1 MAKFAVIINVNGSSC
16 LAAGCH
22 KCVNVRNDR
31 YMKRIKKALLLSALA
46 AAPMAAFCQPGVMS
60 SEAAGYLERGR
71 LMYESRNYVGAID
84 QLEHMKQLPADAS
97 MREQADYYIALS
109 RFERGDEGSLAA
121 LERFIDTYPASPLAA
136 EAQLKVGNFYFYR
149 GQWESALL
157 SYSLVRNRSL
167 DLDSD
172 EDLVYRRAY
181 CNLRLG
187 NYNDAER
194 QYYEL
199 ERSPRYAGASEFYKA
214 YLEYAQGNYDMAQ
227 EKFSRI
233 PGDSELGYQ
242 SQYYLTQI
250 DFNKKHYSD
259 VIDKGKSLLDQ
270 HGNDYFDAELNRLIG
285 ESYYHLGNDN
295 QARTY
300 LRRYLDNSEDEPYR
314 TAAYT
319 MGVLDYRNGNYQA
332 VVNDMLH
339 VTDESDALTQSA
351 YLYTGQA
358 KRQLG
363 DINGANMAFQQAA
376 MMDCD
381 RSVKETAYYN
391 YAVGVSKGARTP
403 FDKSVDLFED
413 FLNLYPNSRYKDNVE
428 GYLVD
433 AFMNTTDYKRALT
446 SINRIKNP
454 GAKVLKAKQ
463 NVLYNLG
470 VQALSNNRNSD
481 AADYFKQAIAVG
493 NYDKTA
499 LNESRLWLAEA
510 QYRAGNYKEAAKY
523 QQEYVQ
529 ATSKSDENYGIAQ
542 YNLGYS
548 LYGQKRY
555 AEAKTAF
562 QNAVNSNQL
571 SNDLKADAYNRIGDT
586 QYYAR
591 DFGGAQASYDQASKT
606 DKNGSGDYS
615 MYQKGIMMGLNH
627 QYADE
632 INQMDALIKAYPKSD
647 LAPQAMLEKGNAQA
661 LLGKNGDALATYATL
676 LKTYP
681 KSVEARKG
689 LLQTALV
696 NKTMGNEEDAIEAY
710 KKVIKQYPTSDEAQA
725 AAEDMKLIYAD
736 RGQLAEFGKFLNS
749 VPNAPKIDV
758 NEVERLT
765 FEAAEKAAIDSKP
778 NIDKMQQYLKD
789 YPSGAYT
796 AKAHYYIARYHYG
809 KGNYNEAMT
818 AIDDALKGGGDASYA
833 QDALAM
839 RSDILTRQGK
849 LDEALQSYKE
859 LAERATSDDNRTLAQ
874 LGAMRVAKQ
883 MGNWKEVQNIT
894 GALLDRGGLTA
905 NEEREVTLERALSM
919 AQVGNTKDAET
930 AFRTLAKDPSNEYG
944 AQASYELSRMQYE
957 MGNLK
962 GAEQTIN
969 TLIDTGTPHTYWLA
983 KSFLTL
989 ADVYYKQ
996 GNVAQAREYLQ
1007 SLKANYPGKEK
1018 DILNGIESRMNKW
1031 KGGNANSTSNSSTDN
1046 GKKKSTKKK
1055 N

>member
-1 MAKFAVIINVNGSSC
+1 
-16 LAAGCH
+16 
-22 KCVNVRNDR
+22 
-31 YMKRIKKALLLSALA
+31 MKKIKKIFLSALVV
-46 AAPMAAFCQPGVMS
+46 APAVAVAQPGVMS
-60 SEAAGYLERGR
+60 SEAVGYLERGR
-71 LMYESRNYVGAID
+71 QMYEAHNYVGAID
-84 QLEHMKQLPADAS
+84 QLEHVKCLPSDAS

-109 RFERGDEGSLAA
+109 RFERGEEASLDA
-121 LERFIDTYPASPLAA
+121 LMRFIDRYPASPLAM
-136 EAQLKVGNFYFYR
+136 EAQMKVGNFFFYR
-149 GQWESALL
+149 GAWESALNA
-157 SYSLVRNRSL
+157 YSFVRNRSL

-172 EDLVYRRAY
+172 EDLEYRRAY

-187 NYNDAER
+187 NYREAER
-194 QYYEL
+194 QYYAL
-199 ERSPRYAGASEFYKA
+199 ERSSRYAGACDFYKA
-214 YLEYAQGNYDMAQ
+214 YLDYAQGDYDQAR

-233 PGDSELGYQ
+233 PADSELGYQ

-250 DFNKKHYSD
+250 DYNKHRYSD
-259 VIDKGKSLLDQ
+259 VIAKGRDLLDQ
-270 HGNDYFDAELNRLIG
+270 HGNDYFDAELNRLVG
-285 ESYYHLGNDN
+285 ESYYHQGNDRE
-295 QARTY
+295 ARAY
-300 LRRYLDNSEDEPYR
+300 LRRYMENPEGEPYR

-319 MGVLDYRNGNYQA
+319 MGVLDYRDGNYQQ
-332 VVNDMLH
+332 VVNNMLH
-339 VTDESDALTQSA
+339 VTDGSDALAQSA

-363 DINGANMAFQQAA
+363 DLNGANMAFQQAA

-381 RSVKETAYYN
+381 KAVKETAYYN

-413 FLNLYPNSRYKDNVE
+413 FLNQYPNSRYKDNVE

-433 AFMNTTDYKRALT
+433 AYMNTTDYQRALT

-454 GAKVLKAKQ
+454 GSKVLKAKQ

-470 VQALSNNRNSD
+470 VQALANNRNKE
-481 AADYFKQAIAVG
+481 ADNYFKQAIAVG
-493 NYDKTA
+493 NYDKTT

-510 QYRAGNYKEAAKY
+510 EYRQGNYKDAAKH
-523 QQEYVQ
+523 QQEYVKD
-529 ATSKSDENYGIAQ
+529 AAKGDENYGLAQ

-562 QNAVNSNQL
+562 QNAIASKQL
-571 SNDLKADAYNRIGDT
+571 GSDLVADAYNRIGDT

-591 DFGGAQASYDQASKT
+591 DFGGAQSSYDQAMRL
-606 DKNGSGDYS
+606 DKNTSGDYS
-615 MYQKGIMMGLNH
+615 MYQKGIMMGLSH

-632 INQMDALIKAYPKSD
+632 INQMDALIKAYPGSD
-647 LAPQAMLEKGNAQA
+647 FAPQAMLEKGNAQA
-661 LLGKNGDALATYATL
+661 LLGKNGDALDTYAKL
-676 LKTYP
+676 LKDYP

-696 NKTMGNEEDAIEAY
+696 NKSMGKEDAAIDAY

-736 RGQLAEFGKFLNS
+736 RGQLADFGKFLNS

-765 FEAAEKAAIDSKP
+765 FEAAEKAAIATKP
-778 NIDKMQQYLKD
+778 SIDKMERYLKD
-789 YPSGAYT
+789 YPAGAYVP
-796 AKAHYYIARYHYG
+796 KAHYYIARYHYG
-809 KGNYNEAMT
+809 KGEYNEAMT
-818 AIDDALKGGGDASYA
+818 AVNKALDAGGDASYA

-839 RSDILTRQGK
+839 RSDILMHQGK
-849 LDEALQSYKE
+849 YNEALDSYKE

-883 MGNWKEVQNIT
+883 MGNWNEVKLIT
-894 GALLDRGGLTA
+894 GTLLDRGGLTA
-905 NEEREVTLERALSM
+905 NEEKEVTLDRGLSL
-919 AQVGNTKDAET
+919 AQMGNTKDAEA
-930 AFRTLAKDPSNEYG
+930 AFRAIARDPSSEYG

-957 MGNLK
+957 MGNYS

-969 TLIDTGTPHTYWLA
+969 ALIEAGTPHNYWLG

-996 GNVAQAREYLQ
+996 GNVTQAREYLQ
-1007 SLKANYPGKEK
+1007 SLKSNYPGKEK
-1018 DILNGIESRMNKW
+1018 DIFNEIDSRLNKW
-1031 KGGNANSTSNSSTDN
+1031 KGGNASSTSNSSSDN
-1046 GKKKSTKKK
+1046 SRKKSTRSK

>member
-1 MAKFAVIINVNGSSC
+1 MNK
-16 LAAGCH
+16 
-22 KCVNVRNDR
+22 
-31 YMKRIKKALLLSALA
+31 IKKALLLSVLA
-46 AAPMAAFCQPGVMS
+46 VAPTVAFSQPGVMS
-60 SEAAGYLERGR
+60 SEAAGYLERGKQ
-71 LMYESRNYVGAID
+71 MYESRNYVGAID
-84 QLEHMKQLPADAS
+84 QLEHMKQMPADDS

-109 RFERGDEGSLAA
+109 RFERGEDAGLAA
-121 LERFIDTYPASPLAA
+121 LERFIDTYSTSPLAV
-136 EAQLKVGNFYFYR
+136 EAQLKVGNYYFYR
-149 GQWESALL
+149 GQWESALV
-157 SYSLVRNRSL
+157 SYSFVRNRAL
-167 DLDSD
+167 DLDAD
-172 EDLVYRRAY
+172 EDLEYRRAY

-199 ERSPRYAGASEFYKA
+199 ERSKRYSGASDFYKA
-214 YLEYAQGNYDMAQ
+214 YLDYARGDYGTAQ

-233 PGDSELGYQ
+233 PEGTELGYQ
-242 SQYYLTQI
+242 SQYYITQI
-250 DFNKKHYSD
+250 EYNKKRYRD
-259 VIDKGKSLLDQ
+259 VIEQGKALLDQ
-270 HGNDYFDAELNRLIG
+270 HANDYFDAELNRLIG
-285 ESYYHLGNDN
+285 ESYYHLGNDTE
-295 QARTY
+295 ARTY
-300 LRRYLDNSEDEPYR
+300 LRRYLNNPEGEPYR

-319 MGVLDYRNGNYQA
+319 MGVLDYRDGNYQS

-339 VTDESDALTQSA
+339 VGDESDALSQSA
-351 YLYTGQA
+351 YLYIGQA

-381 RSVKETAYYN
+381 KSVKETAYYN

-413 FLNLYPNSRYKDNVE
+413 FLNQYPNSRYKDNVE

-433 AFMNTTDYKRALT
+433 AYMSTTDYQRALT
-446 SINRIKNP
+446 SINRINKP

-463 NVLYNLG
+463 NILYNLG
-470 VQALSNNRNSD
+470 VQALANNHNND
-481 AADYFKQAIAVG
+481 AANYFKQAIDVG

-510 QYRAGNYKEAAKY
+510 KYRGGNYKEAAKY
-523 QQEYVQ
+523 QQEYVK
-529 ATSKSDENYGIAQ
+529 AADKSDENYGIAQ

-548 LYGQKRY
+548 LLNQNRY
-555 AEAKTAF
+555 SEAKTAF
-562 QNAVNSNQL
+562 QNAIASKQL
-571 SNDLKADAYNRIGDT
+571 SSELQASAYQGIGQA
-586 QYYAR
+586 QYYLR
-591 DFGGAQASYDQASKT
+591 DFSGAQASYDQALRL
-606 DKNGSGDYS
+606 DKNTSGDYS
-615 MYQKGIMMGLNH
+615 MYQKGIMMGLSH

-632 INQMDALIKAYPKSD
+632 INQMDALVKAYPNSD

-661 LLGKNGDALATYATL
+661 LLGKNSEALATYATL
-676 LKTYP
+676 LKNYP

-696 NKTMGNEEDAIEAY
+696 NKSMDNEDDAIEAY

-725 AAEDMKLIYAD
+725 AAEDLKLIYAD
-736 RGQLAEFGKFLNS
+736 RGQLAEYGKFLNS

-778 NIDKMQQYLKD
+778 NIEKMQKYLKD
-789 YPSGAYT
+789 YPAGAYV
-796 AKAHYYIARYHYG
+796 AKAKYYIARYHYG

-818 AIDDALKGGGDASYA
+818 AIDESLQGGGDASYA

-849 LDEALQSYKE
+849 LADALQSYKD

-874 LGAMRVAKQ
+874 LGAMRVAKT
-883 MGNWKEVQNIT
+883 MGNWNEVQLIT
-894 GALLDRGGLTA
+894 RTLLDRGGLTA
-905 NEEREVTLERALSM
+905 NEEKEVNLDRALAF
-919 AQVGNTKDAET
+919 AQVGNTQEAET
-930 AFRTLAKDPSNEYG
+930 AFRALAKDPSNEYG

-957 MGNLK
+957 MGNYK
-962 GAEQTIN
+962 GAEQTVN
-969 TLIDTGTPHTYWLA
+969 ALIDAGTSHTYWLA

-996 GNVAQAREYLQ
+996 GNVAQARDYLQ
-1007 SLKANYPGKEK
+1007 SLKKNYPGKEK
-1018 DILNGIESRMNKW
+1018 DILDGIESRLNKW
-1031 KGGNANSTSNSSTDN
+1031 KGGNANSTSNSSSDN
-1046 GKKKSTKKK
+1046 SKKKSTKSK

>member
-1 MAKFAVIINVNGSSC
+1 
-16 LAAGCH
+16 
-22 KCVNVRNDR
+22 
-31 YMKRIKKALLLSALA
+31 MKKIKKIFLSALVV
-46 AAPMAAFCQPGVMS
+46 APAVAVAQPGVMS
-60 SEAAGYLERGR
+60 SEAVGYLERGR
-71 LMYESRNYVGAID
+71 QMYEAHNYVGAID
-84 QLEHMKQLPADAS
+84 QLEHVKCLPSDAS

-109 RFERGDEGSLAA
+109 RFERGEEASLDA
-121 LERFIDTYPASPLAA
+121 LMRFIDRYPASPLAM
-136 EAQLKVGNFYFYR
+136 EAQMKVGNFFFYR
-149 GQWESALL
+149 GAWESALNA
-157 SYSLVRNRSL
+157 YSFVRNRSL

-172 EDLVYRRAY
+172 EDLEYRRAY

-187 NYNDAER
+187 NYREAER
-194 QYYEL
+194 QYYAL
-199 ERSPRYAGASEFYKA
+199 ERSSRYAGACDFYKA
-214 YLEYAQGNYDMAQ
+214 YLDYAQGDYDQAR

-233 PGDSELGYQ
+233 PADSELGYQ

-250 DFNKKHYSD
+250 DYNKHRYSD
-259 VIDKGKSLLDQ
+259 VIAKGRDLLDQ
-270 HGNDYFDAELNRLIG
+270 HGNDYFDAELNRLVG
-285 ESYYHLGNDN
+285 ESYYHQGNDRE
-295 QARTY
+295 ARAY
-300 LRRYLDNSEDEPYR
+300 LRRYMENPEGEPYR

-319 MGVLDYRNGNYQA
+319 MGVLDYRDGNYQQ
-332 VVNDMLH
+332 VVNNMLH
-339 VTDESDALTQSA
+339 VTDGSDALAQSA

-363 DINGANMAFQQAA
+363 DLNGANMAFQQAA

-381 RSVKETAYYN
+381 KAVKETAYYN

-413 FLNLYPNSRYKDNVE
+413 FLNQYPNSRYKDNVE

-433 AFMNTTDYKRALT
+433 AYMNTTDYQRALT

-454 GAKVLKAKQ
+454 GSKVLKAKQ

-470 VQALSNNRNSD
+470 VQALANNRNKE
-481 AADYFKQAIAVG
+481 ADNYFKQAIAVG
-493 NYDKTA
+493 NYDKTT

-510 QYRAGNYKEAAKY
+510 EYRQGNYKDAAKH
-523 QQEYVQ
+523 QQEYVKD
-529 ATSKSDENYGIAQ
+529 AAKGDENYGLAQ

-562 QNAVNSNQL
+562 QNAIASKQL
-571 SNDLKADAYNRIGDT
+571 GSDLVADAYNRIGDT

-591 DFGGAQASYDQASKT
+591 DFGGAQSSYDQAMRL
-606 DKNGSGDYS
+606 DKNTSGDYS
-615 MYQKGIMMGLNH
+615 MYQKGIMMGLSH

-632 INQMDALIKAYPKSD
+632 INQMDALIKAYPGSD
-647 LAPQAMLEKGNAQA
+647 FAPQAMLEKGNAQA
-661 LLGKNGDALATYATL
+661 LLGKNGDALDTYAKL
-676 LKTYP
+676 LKNYP

-696 NKTMGNEEDAIEAY
+696 NKSMGKEDAAIDAY

-736 RGQLAEFGKFLNS
+736 RGQLADFGKFLNS

-765 FEAAEKAAIDSKP
+765 FEAAEKAAIATKP
-778 NIDKMQQYLKD
+778 SIDKMERYLKD
-789 YPSGAYT
+789 YPAGAYVP
-796 AKAHYYIARYHYG
+796 KAHYYIARYHYG
-809 KGNYNEAMT
+809 KGEYNEAMT
-818 AIDDALKGGGDASYA
+818 AVNKALEAGGDASYA

-839 RSDILTRQGK
+839 RSDILMHQGK
-849 LDEALQSYKE
+849 YNEALDSYKE

-883 MGNWKEVQNIT
+883 MGNWNEVKLIT
-894 GALLDRGGLTA
+894 GTLLDRGGLTA
-905 NEEREVTLERALSM
+905 NEEKEVTLDRGLSL
-919 AQVGNTKDAET
+919 AQMGNTKDAEA
-930 AFRTLAKDPSNEYG
+930 AFRAIARDPSSEYG

-957 MGNLK
+957 MGNYS

-969 TLIDTGTPHTYWLA
+969 ALIEAGTPHNYWLG

-996 GNVAQAREYLQ
+996 GNVTQAREYLQ
-1007 SLKANYPGKEK
+1007 SLKSNYPGKEK
-1018 DILNGIESRMNKW
+1018 DIFNEIDSRLNKW
-1031 KGGNANSTSNSSTDN
+1031 KGGNASSTSNSSSDN
-1046 GKKKSTKKK
+1046 SRKKSTRSK

>member
-1 MAKFAVIINVNGSSC
+1 
-16 LAAGCH
+16 
-22 KCVNVRNDR
+22 
-31 YMKRIKKALLLSALA
+31 
-46 AAPMAAFCQPGVMS
+46 
-60 SEAAGYLERGR
+60 
-71 LMYESRNYVGAID
+71 
-84 QLEHMKQLPADAS
+84 
-97 MREQADYYIALS
+97 
-109 RFERGDEGSLAA
+109 
-121 LERFIDTYPASPLAA
+121 
-136 EAQLKVGNFYFYR
+136 
-149 GQWESALL
+149 
-157 SYSLVRNRSL
+157 
-167 DLDSD
+167 
-172 EDLVYRRAY
+172 
-181 CNLRLG
+181 
-187 NYNDAER
+187 
-194 QYYEL
+194 
-199 ERSPRYAGASEFYKA
+199 
-214 YLEYAQGNYDMAQ
+214 
-227 EKFSRI
+227 
-233 PGDSELGYQ
+233 
-242 SQYYLTQI
+242 
-250 DFNKKHYSD
+250 
-259 VIDKGKSLLDQ
+259 
-270 HGNDYFDAELNRLIG
+270 
-285 ESYYHLGNDN
+285 
-295 QARTY
+295 
-300 LRRYLDNSEDEPYR
+300 
-314 TAAYT
+314 
-319 MGVLDYRNGNYQA
+319 
-332 VVNDMLH
+332 MLH
-339 VTDESDALTQSA
+339 VNDESDALTQSA

-363 DINGANMAFQQAA
+363 DVNGANVAFQQAA

-433 AFMNTTDYKRALT
+433 AFMNTTDYQRALT
-446 SINRIKNP
+446 SINRIQNP
-454 GAKVLKAKQ
+454 SAKVLTAKQ
-463 NVLYNLG
+463 HVLYNLG
-470 VQALSNNRNSD
+470 VQALSNNRNSE
-481 AADYFKQAIAVG
+481 ATDYFKQAIAVG

-499 LNESRLWLAEA
+499 LNESRLWLAET
-510 QYRAGNYKEAAKY
+510 QYREGNYKEAARY

-529 ATSKSDENYGIAQ
+529 AVGKNDDNYGIAQ

-548 LYGQKRY
+548 LLNQNSY
-555 AEAKTAF
+555 AEAKTAL
-562 QNAVNSNQL
+562 QNAVASKQL
-571 SNDLKADAYNRIGDT
+571 SNELLASAYQGIGQA
-586 QYYAR
+586 QYYLK
-591 DFGGAQASYDQASKT
+591 DFSGAQASYDLALKH
-606 DKNGSGDYS
+606 DKNTSGDYS

-632 INQMDALIKAYPKSD
+632 ISQMDALIKAYPKSE

-661 LLGKNGDALATYATL
+661 LLGKNSDALATYATL
-676 LKTYP
+676 LKNYP

-696 NKTMGNEEDAIEAY
+696 SKSMGKEDDAIDAY

-736 RGQLAEFGKFLNS
+736 RGQLGEFSKFLSS

-758 NEVERLT
+758 NEMERLT
-765 FEAAEKAAIDSKP
+765 FEAAEKAAIDTRPS
-778 NIDKMQQYLKD
+778 IDKMQQYLKD
-789 YPSGAYT
+789 YPNGAYT
-796 AKAHYYIARYHYG
+796 AKARYYIARYHYG

-818 AIDDALKGGGDASYA
+818 AIDDALRGGGDASYA

-849 LDEALQSYKE
+849 LADALQSYKD
-859 LAERATSDDNRTLAQ
+859 LAERASSDDNRTLAQ

-883 MGNWKEVQNIT
+883 MGNWSEVQAIT

-905 NEEREVTLERALSM
+905 NEEREVTLERGLSL

-930 AFRTLAKDPSNEYG
+930 AFRALAKDPSNEYG

-957 MGNLK
+957 MGNLQ

-969 TLIDTGTPHTYWLA
+969 ALIDAGTSHTYWLA

-996 GNVAQAREYLQ
+996 GSVAQAREYLQ
-1007 SLKANYPGKEK
+1007 SLKSNYPGKEK
-1018 DILNGIESRMNKW
+1018 DILNGIETRLNKW

>member
-1 MAKFAVIINVNGSSC
+1 
-16 LAAGCH
+16 
-22 KCVNVRNDR
+22 
-31 YMKRIKKALLLSALA
+31 MKKIKKIFLSALVV
-46 AAPMAAFCQPGVMS
+46 APAVAVAQPGVMS
-60 SEAAGYLERGR
+60 SEAVGYLERGR
-71 LMYESRNYVGAID
+71 QMYEAHNYVGAID
-84 QLEHMKQLPADAS
+84 QLEHVKCLPSDAS

-109 RFERGDEGSLAA
+109 RFECGEEASLDA
-121 LERFIDTYPASPLAA
+121 LMRFIDRYPASPLAM
-136 EAQLKVGNFYFYR
+136 EAQMKVGNFFFYR
-149 GQWESALL
+149 GAWESALNA
-157 SYSLVRNRSL
+157 YSFVRNRSL

-172 EDLVYRRAY
+172 EDLEYRRAY

-187 NYNDAER
+187 NYREAER
-194 QYYEL
+194 QYYAL
-199 ERSPRYAGASEFYKA
+199 ERSSRYAGACDFYKA
-214 YLEYAQGNYDMAQ
+214 YLDYAQGDYDQAR

-233 PGDSELGYQ
+233 PADSELGYQ

-250 DFNKKHYSD
+250 DYNKHRYSD
-259 VIDKGKSLLDQ
+259 VIAKGRDLLDQ
-270 HGNDYFDAELNRLIG
+270 HGNDYFDAELNRLVG
-285 ESYYHLGNDN
+285 ESYYHQGNDRE
-295 QARTY
+295 ARAY
-300 LRRYLDNSEDEPYR
+300 LRRYMENPEGEPYR

-319 MGVLDYRNGNYQA
+319 MGVLDYRDGNYQQ
-332 VVNDMLH
+332 VVNNMLH
-339 VTDESDALTQSA
+339 VTDGSDALAQSA

-363 DINGANMAFQQAA
+363 DLNGANMAFQQAA

-381 RSVKETAYYN
+381 KAVKETAYYN

-413 FLNLYPNSRYKDNVE
+413 FLNQYPNSRYKDNVE

-433 AFMNTTDYKRALT
+433 AYMNTTDYQRALT

-454 GAKVLKAKQ
+454 GSKVLKAKQ

-470 VQALSNNRNSD
+470 VQALANNRNKE
-481 AADYFKQAIAVG
+481 ADNYFKQAIAVG
-493 NYDKTA
+493 NYDKTT

-510 QYRAGNYKEAAKY
+510 EYRQGNYKDAAKH
-523 QQEYVQ
+523 QQEYVKD
-529 ATSKSDENYGIAQ
+529 AAKGDENYGLAQ

-562 QNAVNSNQL
+562 LNAIASKQL
-571 SNDLKADAYNRIGDT
+571 GSDLVADAYNRIGDT

-591 DFGGAQASYDQASKT
+591 DFGGAQSSYDQAMRL
-606 DKNGSGDYS
+606 DKNTSGDYS
-615 MYQKGIMMGLNH
+615 MYQKGIMMGLSH

-632 INQMDALIKAYPKSD
+632 INQMDALIKAYPGSD
-647 LAPQAMLEKGNAQA
+647 FAPQAMLEKGNAQA
-661 LLGKNGDALATYATL
+661 LLGKNGDALDTYAKL
-676 LKTYP
+676 LKNYP

-696 NKTMGNEEDAIEAY
+696 NKSMGKEDAAIDAY

-736 RGQLAEFGKFLNS
+736 RGQLADFGKFLNS

-765 FEAAEKAAIDSKP
+765 FEAAEKAAIATKP
-778 NIDKMQQYLKD
+778 SIDKMDRYLKD
-789 YPSGAYT
+789 YPAGAYVP
-796 AKAHYYIARYHYG
+796 KAHYYIARYHYG
-809 KGNYNEAMT
+809 KGEYNEAMT
-818 AIDDALKGGGDASYA
+818 AVNKALEAGGDASYA

-839 RSDILTRQGK
+839 RSDILMHQGK
-849 LDEALQSYKE
+849 YNEALDSYKE

-883 MGNWKEVQNIT
+883 MGNWNEVKLIT
-894 GALLDRGGLTA
+894 GTLLDRGGLTA
-905 NEEREVTLERALSM
+905 NEEKEVTLDRGLSL
-919 AQVGNTKDAET
+919 AQMGNTKDAEA
-930 AFRTLAKDPSNEYG
+930 AFRAIARDPSSEYG

-957 MGNLK
+957 MGNYS

-969 TLIDTGTPHTYWLA
+969 ALIEAGTPHNYWLG

-996 GNVAQAREYLQ
+996 GNVTQAREYLQ
-1007 SLKANYPGKEK
+1007 SLKSNYPGKEK
-1018 DILNGIESRMNKW
+1018 DIFNEIDSRLNKW
-1031 KGGNANSTSNSSTDN
+1031 KGGNASSTSNSSSDN
-1046 GKKKSTKKK
+1046 SRKKSTRSK

>member
-1 MAKFAVIINVNGSSC
+1 MNK
-16 LAAGCH
+16 
-22 KCVNVRNDR
+22 
-31 YMKRIKKALLLSALA
+31 IKKALLLSVLA
-46 AAPMAAFCQPGVMS
+46 VAPTVAFCQPGVMS
-60 SEAAGYLERGR
+60 SEAAGYLERGKQ
-71 LMYESRNYVGAID
+71 MYESRNYVGAID
-84 QLEHMKQLPADAS
+84 QLEHMKRMPADDS

-109 RFERGDEGSLAA
+109 RFERGEDAGLEA
-121 LERFIDTYPASPLAA
+121 LERFIDTYPTSPLAV
-136 EAQLKVGNFYFYR
+136 EAQLKVGNHYFYR
-149 GQWESALL
+149 GQWESALV
-157 SYSLVRNRSL
+157 SYSFVRNRAL
-167 DLDSD
+167 DLDAD
-172 EDLVYRRAY
+172 EDLEYRRAY

-187 NYNDAER
+187 NYSDAER
-194 QYYEL
+194 QYYDL
-199 ERSPRYAGASEFYKA
+199 ERSQRYGGASDFYKA
-214 YLEYAQGNYDMAQ
+214 YLDYARGDYAEAQ

-233 PGDSELGYQ
+233 PEGTELGYQ

-250 DFNKKHYSD
+250 EYNKKRYRD
-259 VIDKGKSLLDQ
+259 VIEKGKALLDQ
-270 HGNDYFDAELNRLIG
+270 HANDYFDAELNRLIG
-285 ESYYHLGNDN
+285 ESYYHLGNDTE
-295 QARTY
+295 ARTY
-300 LRRYLDNSEDEPYR
+300 LRRYLNNPEGEPYR

-319 MGVLDYRNGNYQA
+319 MGVLDYRDGNYQS
-332 VVNDMLH
+332 VVNDMIH
-339 VTDESDALTQSA
+339 VGDESDALSQSA

-381 RSVKETAYYN
+381 KSVKETAYYN

-413 FLNLYPNSRYKDNVE
+413 FLNQYPNSRYKDNVE

-433 AFMNTTDYKRALT
+433 AYMSTTDYQRALT
-446 SINRIKNP
+446 SINRIKKP

-463 NVLYNLG
+463 NILYNLG
-470 VQALSNNRNSD
+470 VQALANNQNND
-481 AADYFKQAIAVG
+481 AANYFKQAIDVG

-510 QYRAGNYKEAAKY
+510 QYRGGNYKEAAKN
-523 QQEYVQ
+523 QQEYVKS
-529 ATSKSDENYGIAQ
+529 ADKSDENYGIAQ

-548 LYGQKRY
+548 LLNQNRY
-555 AEAKTAF
+555 SEAKTAL
-562 QNAVNSNQL
+562 QNAIASKQL
-571 SNDLKADAYNRIGDT
+571 SSELQASAYQGIGQA
-586 QYYAR
+586 QYYLK
-591 DFGGAQASYDQASKT
+591 DFSGAQASYDQALRL
-606 DKNGSGDYS
+606 DKNTSGDYS
-615 MYQKGIMMGLNH
+615 MYQKGIMMGLSH

-632 INQMDALIKAYPKSD
+632 INQMDALVKAYPKSD

-661 LLGKNGDALATYATL
+661 LLGKSNEALATYATL
-676 LKTYP
+676 LKNYP

-696 NKTMGNEEDAIEAY
+696 NKSIDKEDDAIEAY

-725 AAEDMKLIYAD
+725 AAEDLKLIYAD
-736 RGQLAEFGKFLNS
+736 RGQLAEYGKFLNS

-765 FEAAEKAAIDSKP
+765 FEAAEKAAIDTKP
-778 NIDKMQQYLKD
+778 SIDKMQKYLKD
-789 YPSGAYT
+789 YPAGAYV
-796 AKAHYYIARYHYG
+796 AKAKYYIARYHYG

-818 AIDDALKGGGDASYA
+818 AIDESLQGGGDASYA

-849 LDEALQSYKE
+849 LADALQSYKD

-883 MGNWKEVQNIT
+883 MGNWNEVQLIT
-894 GALLDRGGLTA
+894 RTLLDRGGLTA
-905 NEEREVTLERALSM
+905 NEEKEVNLDRALAF
-919 AQVGNTKDAET
+919 AQVGNTQEAEA
-930 AFRTLAKDPSNEYG
+930 AFKALAKDPSNEYG

-957 MGNLK
+957 MGNYK
-962 GAEQTIN
+962 GAEQTVN
-969 TLIDTGTPHTYWLA
+969 TLIDAGTSHTYWLA

-996 GNVAQAREYLQ
+996 GNVAQARDYLQ
-1007 SLKANYPGKEK
+1007 SLKKNYPGKEK
-1018 DILNGIESRMNKW
+1018 DILDGIESRLNKW
-1031 KGGNANSTSNSSTDN
+1031 KGGNANSTNNSSSDN
-1046 GKKKSTKKK
+1046 AKKKSTKSK